1 MRKVTKV
8 DTQPDMTASSSG
20 TQDHRISNFQHLL
33 DQCVHSEEQHRPTS
47 AVIIDSI
54 PSIGK
59 DFPPPTPL
67 LSQAACGLIEWDT
80 RGATANA
87 RKKARMGL
95 SSQLLLC
102 NRLLLAGCIPG
113 NSHVENRPLL
123 EHAVSFLNRNLEA
136 LGSSPANGDAC
147 PGWKGS
153 AVERLISFLRKHAVS
168 EMPQGRD
175 EHVVPYDIGSVS
187 RSSFHGTASAIAS
200 RDRQTTISSAISC
213 LSPQRCSLSERHDVL
228 GVTQL
233 VRMFPEI
240 DWSVLTRP

>member
-1 MRKVTKV
+1 MKVTMRKVTKV
-8 DTQPDMTASSSG
+8 DAQSGTTASSSE
-20 TQDHRISNFQHLL
+20 TRDHRINNFQRLL
-33 DQCVHSEEQHRPTS
+33 DQCVHSEEQHRPSS

-59 DFPPPTPL
+59 DSPPPIPL

-113 NSHVENRPLL
+113 NAHVENRPLL
-123 EHAVSFLNRNLEA
+123 KHAVSFLNRNLEA

-153 AVERLISFLRKHAVS
+153 AVERLISFLRKHDAS
-168 EMPQGRD
+168 EMPQGHD
-175 EHVVPYDIGSVS
+175 EYVVPYDIGNDVYQSLEAASMAQRRQLLLEIVKQ
-187 RSSFHGTASAIAS
+187 RFPAQYLAYPHNDALFLRGT
-200 RDRQTTISSAISC
+200 TYLEL
-213 LSPQRCSLSERHDVL
+213 LSL
-228 GVTQL
+228 
-233 VRMFPEI
+233 
-240 DWSVLTRP
+240 